1 MGGSHRR
8 EQDDPAGDLFD
19 RWMSHHAAEP
29 RPAVRPTRA
38 APAPATPAAAADQ
51 ATPVSTPK
59 GAAPASPPAPRTTA
73 VAEPAP
79 ARPAR
84 SAPAVHPVPPAPRS
98 GSPVGLSTNVDF
110 TPRTRARTVVGWL
123 LFVAVLGL
131 VPAGFVAADEPT
143 TLTVGVAGTLL
154 VLVLLLWAIRAA
166 SPVAHLRVRAGQL
179 EVVRGGDRFVLDL
192 GGAAYTPI
200 EVVGTPGE
208 RRWKVLF
215 MRGGLEPFVVDGSMV
230 DAREFMDVLRRYRPR

>member
-19 RWMSHHAAEP
+19 RWMSHHTAEP
-29 RPAVRPTRA
+29 RPAAPPTPA
-38 APAPATPAAAADQ
+38 APVPPATVVEEAPPATPVR
-51 ATPVSTPK
+51 T
-59 GAAPASPPAPRTTA
+59 APT
-73 VAEPAP
+73 
-79 ARPAR
+79 
-84 SAPAVHPVPPAPRS
+84 VHPVPPATRPAS
-98 GSPVGLSTNVDF
+98 AVGLSTNVDF
-110 TPRTRARTVVGWL
+110 TPRTRARRVVGWL
-123 LFVAVLGL
+123 LLVAALAL
-131 VPAGFVAADEPT
+131 VPAGFLAADDPT
-143 TLTVGVAGTLL
+143 TLTLGVAGTLL

-166 SPVAHLRVRAGQL
+166 SPVAHLRVRVGQL

-192 GGAAYTPI
+192 AGASSTPI

-215 MRGGLEPFVVDGSMV
+215 MRAGMDPFVVDGSMV